1 MNRAL
6 GFLHTRDIYASK
18 RFYASIFFSFILHLC
33 IVLFG
38 WWLYTYIISKP
49 KLHKVDLENLLV
61 LKRGHSL
68 DKKAKNPGAPKPS
81 IARDQN
87 LNTPPMPN
95 TPPAQNTLPQPS
107 STQTQ
112 KSQPTPRESNTPLPQ
127 EDYNPKDLKFFN
139 PSQSYAQNTPNTSR
153 ARSTQSDKG
162 LDTITSRAISELYGN
177 EWGDLGSAE
186 KNFVTS
192 NLREIARITQSY
204 LQYPPTAAYLRQDG
218 ENAIEFYLLPNGDID
233 GLKLISSSGFVLLD
247 KNSTKTIEIAYKDYP
262 RPPSRT
268 LIRFHITY
276 YLRYR

>member
-112 KSQPTPRESNTPLPQ
+112 KSQQ
-127 EDYNPKDLKFFN
+127 
-139 PSQSYAQNTPNTSR
+139 
-153 ARSTQSDKG
+153 
-162 LDTITSRAISELYGN
+162 
-177 EWGDLGSAE
+177 
-186 KNFVTS
+186 
-192 NLREIARITQSY
+192 
-204 LQYPPTAAYLRQDG
+204 LQW
-218 ENAIEFYLLPNGDID
+218 
-233 GLKLISSSGFVLLD
+233 
-247 KNSTKTIEIAYKDYP
+247 
-262 RPPSRT
+262 
-268 LIRFHITY
+268 
-276 YLRYR
+276 